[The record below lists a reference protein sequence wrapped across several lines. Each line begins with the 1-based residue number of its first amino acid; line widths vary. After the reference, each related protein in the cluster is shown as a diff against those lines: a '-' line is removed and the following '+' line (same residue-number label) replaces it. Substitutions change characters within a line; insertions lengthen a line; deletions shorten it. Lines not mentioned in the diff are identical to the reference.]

1 MKAILMLVVLLASM
15 SLSAATNGQTG
26 GKQATTNS
34 VPVKSIKHAKQHRPQ
49 CEAITLSGNRCK
61 RRAAVGSQYCSQH
74 AAIMR
79 KRSEAK
85 EQPRGQASRK
95 VRF

>member
-1 MKAILMLVVLLASM
+1 MKMTALLIALLAGS
-15 SLSAATNGQTG
+15 SLSAATNVVSVSTQT
-26 GKQATTNS
+26 TTNS
-34 VPVKSIKHAKQHRPQ
+34 VPVKSIKVAKQPRPQ
-49 CEAITLSGNRCK
+49 CEAITLSGSRCK

-85 EQPRGQASRK
+85 EKSGNK
-95 VRF
+95 